1 MTISEIIAQKTCTGC
16 SLCESVCPKHC
27 ISMSSD
33 LEGFQIP
40 VIDTN
45 VCIDCGI
52 CYKKCPSSSLS
63 IQKYPPQKYIAA
75 ILDDRSD
82 LLNSSS
88 GGVFIALA
96 KYILSKNGYVCG
108 CIFDDNMVARQI
120 CTNNWDD
127 IKKMMGSKYVQSDM
141 TGCLLEVKKLVHGG
155 QLVMF
160 TGTACQIAAIKSLV
174 GQPSNLIL
182 VDILCHGVPSPL
194 FLEKYKIY
202 LQNKHKGK
210 LTKMEFR
217 NKKRLGWGSE
227 HRTYY
232 EITKDGKVSGYYP
245 SLPGYFC
252 AFFWGINLRHSCY
265 TCSYAGEQR
274 ISDLTIGDFWGYW
287 QYYKKRF
294 PEGISIVSINTNK
307 GQELYGEVID
317 KMKLSEEIDE
327 SSAKASNTNFF
338 HPTIKPSTR
347 DQFYHDIEISSYQK
361 FRLRIFGD
369 KTCRKKLLTSV
380 YGRYCPDFMKKLIRR
395 FILK

>member
-1 MTISEIIAQKTCTGC
+1 MTISEIIASKVCTGC
-16 SLCESVCPKHC
+16 SLCASVCPKQC

-33 LEGFQIP
+33 VEGFPIP
-40 VIDTN
+40 VIDTKT
-45 VCIDCGI
+45 CIDCGI
-52 CYKKCPSSSLS
+52 CYKKCPSSISS
-63 IQKYPPQKYIAA
+63 IKKYPPQKYMAA
-75 ILDDRSD
+75 ILDDKYD

-108 CIFDDNMVARQI
+108 CIFDDNMIARHI
-120 CTNNWDD
+120 CTNNWET

-141 TGCLLEVKKLVHGG
+141 AGCLLELKELVQEGH
-155 QLVMF
+155 LVMF
-160 TGTACQIAAIKSLV
+160 TGTACQVAAIKSLV
-174 GQPSNLIL
+174 GWPLNLIL

-202 LQNKHKGK
+202 LQHKHKGK
-210 LTKMEFR
+210 LTRLEFR
-217 NKKRLGWGSE
+217 NKERLGWGSE

-232 EITKDGKVSGYYP
+232 EITKDGKVRGYYP

-265 TCSYAGEQR
+265 TCSYAVENR

-294 PEGISIVSINTNK
+294 PEGISIVSVNTSK
-307 GQELYGEVID
+307 GVKLYDELASM
-317 KMKLSEEIDE
+317 MKLSEEIDAH
-327 SSAKASNTNFF
+327 SAKASNTNFF

-347 DQFYHDIEISSYQK
+347 DQFYRDIQISEYKS

-369 KTCRKKLLTSV
+369 RTCRKKLLTSL
-380 YGRYCPDFMKKLIRR
+380 YGRYCPDFLKKFIRNV
-395 FILK
+395 ILK